1 MLGAALLEKLRSM
14 AADNA
19 ERPER
24 ESRPSPIDI
33 HVGSRI
39 RLRRTLLG
47 MSQERLGDAL
57 GLTFQQVQK
66 YERGVN
72 RVGASRLFDISRVLD
87 VPISYFFDDMPE
99 GMSESPLSGP
109 RGRMYGFA
117 EQQEPFSSGVDDQL
131 TKRETLELVRA
142 YYRIADPA
150 MRKRM
155 FDLMKSLATPETTF
169 DAG

>member
-1 MLGAALLEKLRSM
+1 M
-14 AADNA
+14 ADENA

-24 ESRPSPIDI
+24 ESRPSPIDV

-66 YERGVN
+66 YERGMN

-87 VPISYFFDDMPE
+87 VPISYFFDDMPAGLSE
-99 GMSESPLSGP
+99 GPLSGP
-109 RGRMYGFA
+109 RGRTYGFA
-117 EQQEPFSSGVDDQL
+117 EQQEPFSAGVDDQL

-142 YYRIADPA
+142 YYRISDPA
-150 MRKRM
+150 MRKRI
-155 FDLMKSLATPETTF
+155 FDLIKSLAPGEEGF
-169 DAG
+169 DTGG

>member
-1 MLGAALLEKLRSM
+1 MPEEVT
-14 AADNA
+14 

-24 ESRPSPIDI
+24 DSRPSPIDI
-33 HVGSRI
+33 HVGSRV

-99 GMSESPLSGP
+99 GMSETPVSGP

-117 EQQEPFSSGVDDQL
+117 EAQEPFSAGVDDNMN
-131 TKRETLELVRA
+131 KRETLELVRA
-142 YYRIADPA
+142 YYRITDPA
-150 MRKRM
+150 VRKRV
-155 FDLMKSLATPETTF
+155 FDLLKSLAPTEASFETT
-169 DAG
+169 